1 MSVIQQNIARFK
13 ITHPYIYDAFK
24 DDPAKLAE
32 MANVFLEVAKDPEM
46 TALEELEAPSSS
58 FKTSNFRDN
67 VAGGLKTYIQRR
79 KDDEQF
85 GEDYALDQR
94 AKSLAAISRA
104 QKDPTTTLFD
114 DGNKVPSAYT
124 EPLFYNNPEE
134 NEFGQLSKAKEPA
147 LLADFT
153 SPMPTGARLDPYMN
167 IPKVKGQYEP
177 IDDMVAGENQYPYTP
192 TPDGHHRMPDGSIMP
207 NSEMNPAT
215 SYNEER
221 YNVNTPQ
228 GGGILS
234 GGQTPL
240 GNTGN
245 TNGILNT
252 DTTSSYDRKRSA
264 VSGNARGSQMPDM
277 KISQGEMLM
286 RMGAAGVGAANRG
299 DSYIEAMGQT
309 YGDIKDANRQAEAD
323 AYNTQ
328 QINAKAEALAAA
340 KKAQDQEKLDAD
352 NYAKVNKINISLS
365 EMQEAKTILEN
376 NKNVTGKS
384 IPDLWNRLVG
394 YTVGNEERADRLF
407 LKKLK
412 LDEVMQRVAE
422 TKGAISNAEM
432 KLFAS
437 SAPDDLDDESIWIA
451 WLDRKIKMQEMFMH
465 RILNPSARLTDLDAP
480 ISETMPGFD
489 TGVGTTTPAYN
500 PDDFT
505 IVDETPDPQ

>member
-1 MSVIQQNIARFK
+1 
-13 ITHPYIYDAFK
+13 
-24 DDPAKLAE
+24 
-32 MANVFLEVAKDPEM
+32 
-46 TALEELEAPSSS
+46 
-58 FKTSNFRDN
+58 
-67 VAGGLKTYIQRR
+67 
-79 KDDEQF
+79 
-85 GEDYALDQR
+85 
-94 AKSLAAISRA
+94 
-104 QKDPTTTLFD
+104 
-114 DGNKVPSAYT
+114 
-124 EPLFYNNPEE
+124 
-134 NEFGQLSKAKEPA
+134 
-147 LLADFT
+147 
-153 SPMPTGARLDPYMN
+153 MPTGARLDPYMD
-167 IPKVKGQYEP
+167 IPKVKGQYDP
-177 IDDMVAGENQYPYTP
+177 IDDMVAGENLYPYTP

-286 RMGAAGVGAANRG
+286 RMGAAGVGAANPWRLLHRSNG
-299 DSYIEAMGQT
+299 PNIWRHPRCEPP
-309 YGDIKDANRQAEAD
+309 RQKLTRTTHSRS
-323 AYNTQ
+323 TQ
-328 QINAKAEALAAA
+328 KLKRLQRQREPRE
-340 KKAQDQEKLDAD
+340 QEKLDAE

>member
-1 MSVIQQNIARFK
+1 M
-13 ITHPYIYDAFK
+13 D
-24 DDPAKLAE
+24 
-32 MANVFLEVAKDPEM
+32 
-46 TALEELEAPSSS
+46 
-58 FKTSNFRDN
+58 
-67 VAGGLKTYIQRR
+67 
-79 KDDEQF
+79 
-85 GEDYALDQR
+85 
-94 AKSLAAISRA
+94 
-104 QKDPTTTLFD
+104 
-114 DGNKVPSAYT
+114 
-124 EPLFYNNPEE
+124 
-134 NEFGQLSKAKEPA
+134 
-147 LLADFT
+147 
-153 SPMPTGARLDPYMN
+153 
-167 IPKVKGQYEP
+167 IPKVKGQDEP

-207 NSEMNPAT
+207 DSEMPVGARLDPYMEIPQT
-215 SYNEER
+215 DVPEG
-221 YNVNTPQ
+221 VLNTKGDAKPK
-228 GGGILS
+228 G
-234 GGQTPL
+234 
-240 GNTGN
+240 
-245 TNGILNT
+245 NGILNT

-309 YGDIKDANRQAEAD
+309 YGDIKDANRQSEAD
-323 AYNTQ
+323 AYNAQ

-340 KKAQDQEKLDAD
+340 KNAQDQEKLDAD
-352 NYAKVNKINISLS
+352 NYAKVNKITISLS

-465 RILNPSARLTDLDAP
+465 RILNPSARLTDLNAP
-480 ISETMPGFD
+480 LSETMPGFD